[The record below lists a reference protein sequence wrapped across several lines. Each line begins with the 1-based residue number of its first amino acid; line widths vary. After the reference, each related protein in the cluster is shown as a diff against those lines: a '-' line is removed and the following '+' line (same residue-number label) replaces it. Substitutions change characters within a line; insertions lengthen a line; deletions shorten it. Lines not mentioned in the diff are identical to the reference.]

1 MKFGP
6 VSLADAEGGIL
17 AHSLNLG
24 GLSLKKGRRLTDDD
38 LASVRAAGVET
49 VTVAQPE
56 AGDVDEDSAAA
67 RIAEALADENI
78 HAERPFTGRVNLLAA
93 AQGLL
98 KYDARGLDGLNLV
111 NEAIAIAALPALDP
125 VEPGMMVATIKI
137 IPFFV
142 SGPLLDKVVVR
153 ARALEFQAVAYR
165 PSAVG
170 LVQSILP
177 GTRKKVLEKTVNVLR
192 TRVEALSSRLA
203 ADQVCEHEPDAI
215 ADAIRQQIEDGF
227 DLILVAGASAIT
239 DRRDVVPTAIERVGG
254 KVLHFGMPVDP
265 GNLIL
270 LGEVGAVP
278 VIGIPGC
285 ARSPKLNGF
294 DWILRRLLSGIPV
307 TPEDIMRMGA
317 GGLLSKN
324 GAGEAREALAGSAAK
339 GRVA

>member
-6 VSLADAEGGIL
+6 VSLAEAEGGIL

-24 GLSLKKGRRLTDDD
+24 GWSLKKGRRLTDDD
-38 LASVRAAGVET
+38 LASLGAAGVET
-49 VTVAQPE
+49 VTVAEPE

-67 RIAEALADENI
+67 RIAEAMADDNI
-78 HAERPFTGRVNLLAA
+78 RAERPFTGRVNLLAA

-98 KYDARGLDGLNLV
+98 KYDPLGLNGLNLL
-111 NEAIAIAALPALDP
+111 NEAITIAALPSLDP
-125 VEPGMMVATIKI
+125 VQPGQMVATIKI

-142 SGPLLDKVVVR
+142 PGPLLDQAVVR
-153 ARALEFQAVAYR
+153 AGEFQFQTVAYR
-165 PSAVG
+165 PFAVG

-177 GTRKKVLEKTVNVLR
+177 GTRKKVLEKTARVLR
-192 TRVEALSSRLA
+192 TRLEGLSSRLA
-203 ADQVCEHEPDAI
+203 ADQVCEHEPDSI
-215 ADAIRQQIEDGF
+215 ADAIRRQIENGF

-239 DRRDVVPTAIERVGG
+239 DRRDVVPTAIERAGG
-254 KVLHFGMPVDP
+254 KIIHFGMPVDP

-270 LGEVGAVP
+270 LGEVGAIP

-294 DWILRRLLSGIPV
+294 DWVLGRLLSGIPV
-307 TPEDIMRMGA
+307 TSEDIMRMGA
-317 GGLLSKN
+317 GGLLSGN
-324 GAGEAREALAGSAAK
+324 GAGEAMAGSAAK